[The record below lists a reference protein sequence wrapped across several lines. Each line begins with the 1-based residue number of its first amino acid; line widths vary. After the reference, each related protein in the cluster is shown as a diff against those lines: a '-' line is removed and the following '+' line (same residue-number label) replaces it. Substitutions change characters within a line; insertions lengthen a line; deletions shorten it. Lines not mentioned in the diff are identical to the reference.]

1 MSLYRTAFPH
11 QTTTMRG
18 FDAFAGALY
27 LTVFLHQ
34 TTTAKCP
41 HGPCP
46 LLYLIAFPHQTTTIS
61 SIRIAAAELYLTV
74 FPHQTTTIAEA
85 RSTASRLYLTVFPHQ
100 TTLCQ
105 ARQYC
110 RSSCIS
116 PSFHIKPQPQAPD
129 TLIFGCLSCD
139 RHDKK
144 RIGAHR
150 GSRFDAVSAS
160 VSKVIN
166 LPTRYAFPARKARR
180 AAAPPLRQ
188 GASRVP
194 FHPVPTDISP
204 AGTQPAPI
212 RIAFFHYLYP

>member
-46 LLYLIAFPHQTTTIS
+46 LLYLIAFPHQTTTGV
-61 SIRIAAAELYLTV
+61 IRSFIRVVLYLTV
-74 FPHQTTTIAEA
+74 FPHQTTTGAT
-85 RSTASRLYLTVFPHQ
+85 RSFIRAALYLTVFPHQ
-100 TTLCQ
+100 TTTNLYSRCP
-105 ARQYC
+105 AC
-110 RSSCIS
+110 CCIS

-129 TLIFGCLSCD
+129 TLIFGYLSCG

-188 GASRVP
+188 AASRVP